1 MKNGYKILWTDH
13 ALEEL
18 AQTFSYLEQFFSE
31 KEIENLAQKIE
42 STTELLSRDPFTFSE
57 SEFNQV

>member
-1 MKNGYKILWTDH
+1 MKNGYKILGTDH